1 MPKMGEK
8 KRSGEV
14 PVPRDEEDVLDESEE
29 PGEFEGT
36 VLDAEGCGRQHGR
49 RRVTRGLEDR
59 ESGDLPDEP
68 PPGYPG

>member
-8 KRSGEV
+8 KRSGEAL
-14 PVPRDEEDVLDESEE
+14 VPRDEDDVEGDLDE

-36 VLDAEGCGRQHGR
+36 ALDVEGCGRQHGR
-49 RRVTRGLEDR
+49 RRVARGLEDR